1 MDLSLYLQPLSIFI
15 EAIICII
22 ALALSIAKKK
32 IYGWFIA
39 LTFGIYVVYDIVAFM
54 ETPISPSV
62 VAIIFLIA
70 TLSMLYGVWLL
81 YREP

>member
-22 ALALSIAKKK
+22 ALALSIMKKK

>member
-1 MDLSLYLQPLSIFI
+1 MDLSLYLQPVSIFI
-15 EAIICII
+15 EAVICII
-22 ALALSIAKKK
+22 ALGISLVKKK

-54 ETPISPSV
+54 DTSLSSSM

-70 TLSMLYGVWLL
+70 TLSMLYVVLIL
-81 YREP
+81 YNEK

>member
-15 EAIICII
+15 EVMICII
-22 ALALSIAKKK
+22 ALGIGMLKKK

-54 ETPISPSV
+54 DTSLSPSI

-70 TLSMLYGVWLL
+70 TLSMLYVVWIL
-81 YREP
+81 YNEH

>member
-15 EAIICII
+15 EAIICTI
-22 ALALSIAKKK
+22 AIAISVVKKK
-32 IYGWFIA
+32 MYGWFIA

-54 ETPISPSV
+54 DASLSPSV

-70 TLSMLYGVWLL
+70 TLSMLYVVWIL
-81 YREP
+81 YCEK